1 LGFQV
6 ELAGP
11 LAGSDRD
18 VEQVAAAAHIGRL
31 AGGEHRR
38 LAALAQTS
46 QQSTAV
52 ADFYRAL
59 DMVLAGVQSRSR
71 SRQLLDR
78 TTAPAVDS

>member
-1 LGFQV
+1 
-6 ELAGP
+6 
-11 LAGSDRD
+11 
-18 VEQVAAAAHIGRL
+18 VEQVAVAAHIGRL

-52 ADFYRAL
+52 GDFYRAL
-59 DMVLAGVQSRSR
+59 AMVLAGVQSRSR